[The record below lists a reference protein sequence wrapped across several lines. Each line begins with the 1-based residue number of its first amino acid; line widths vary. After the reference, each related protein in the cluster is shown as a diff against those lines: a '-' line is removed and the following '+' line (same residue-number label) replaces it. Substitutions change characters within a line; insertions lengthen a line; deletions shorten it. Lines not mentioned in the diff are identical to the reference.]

1 MWVLT
6 RLNTVLSK
14 LSYSLAMLI
23 VAIMV
28 MALSLSAITRYI
40 SGTGYDW
47 LIELPPIL
55 VCWLVFPLLG
65 PLLKEGNHIQVD
77 FISSVVPSGVIL
89 YIKVAMNMTAFLAS
103 LVFFKA
109 GYDATMLYYRLGQMM
124 ELELDWQE
132 KVKLVLEVH
141 QVAICIFLL
150 MFIHMIYLR
159 EVRKIYFL
167 NAQYQLQMQ
176 H

>member
-1 MWVLT
+1 MIILT
-6 RLNTVLSK
+6 SLNNFLAKV
-14 LSYSLAMLI
+14 SYFIGILI

-47 LIELPPIL
+47 LIELPPVL

-77 FISSVVPSGVIL
+77 FLASLTSSRQAKIL
-89 YIKVAMNMTAFLAS
+89 KLLMNLTALIAS

-109 GYDATMLYYRLGQMM
+109 GLEATFLYFNLGQMM
-124 ELELDWQE
+124 ELEIDIPIWWMYLSFP
-132 KVKLVLEVH
+132 VGFIILALFALELTF
-141 QVAICIFLL
+141 QAI
-150 MFIHMIYLR
+150 YD
-159 EVRKIYFL
+159 L
-167 NAQYQLQMQ
+167 NQKETKDA
-176 H
+176 

>member
-6 RLNTVLSK
+6 RLNNFLSK

-28 MALSLSAITRYI
+28 MALSLSAITRYV

-47 LIELPPIL
+47 LIELPPVL

-77 FISSVVPSGVIL
+77 FLSSLVSSTTNK
-89 YIKVAMNMTAFLAS
+89 YIKILMNITAFLAS
-103 LVFFKA
+103 LIFFKA
-109 GYDATMLYYRLGQMM
+109 GFDATALYYRLGQMM
-124 ELELDWQE
+124 ELELDIPIWWMYLSFP
-132 KVKLVLEVH
+132 VGF
-141 QVAICIFLL
+141 AILALFSIEMTIQSILDA
-150 MFIHMIYLR
+150 
-159 EVRKIYFL
+159 RKIEKET
-167 NAQYQLQMQ
+167 N
-176 H
+176 

>member
-1 MWVLT
+1 MW
-6 RLNTVLSK
+6 VLSK
-14 LSYSLAMLI
+14 LNNFLSKLAYSLAMLI

-65 PLLKEGNHIQVD
+65 PILKEGNHIQVD
-77 FISSVVPSGVIL
+77 FLSSLVSSNTNKF
-89 YIKVAMNMTAFLAS
+89 IKIFTNLTAFIAS

-109 GYDATMLYYRLGQMM
+109 GFDATMLYFRLGQMM
-124 ELELDWQE
+124 ELELDIPIWW
-132 KVKLVLEVH
+132 
-141 QVAICIFLL
+141 
-150 MFIHMIYLR
+150 MYLSFPVGFVILALFSI
-159 EVRKIYFL
+159 EMTIQSIVDAKNPARKET
-167 NAQYQLQMQ
+167 
-176 H
+176 

>member
-6 RLNTVLSK
+6 RLNTFLSK

-28 MALSLSAITRYI
+28 MALSLSAITRYV

-77 FISSVVPSGVIL
+77 FLSSLVSPNANK
-89 YIKVAMNMTAFLAS
+89 YIKISMNITAFLAS

-109 GYDATMLYYRLGQMM
+109 GFDATMLYYRLGQMM
-124 ELELDWQE
+124 ELELDIPIWW
-132 KVKLVLEVH
+132 
-141 QVAICIFLL
+141 
-150 MFIHMIYLR
+150 MYLSFPVGFVILALFSI
-159 EVRKIYFL
+159 EMTIQSILDARKI
-167 NAQYQLQMQ
+167 
-176 H
+176 HKETI